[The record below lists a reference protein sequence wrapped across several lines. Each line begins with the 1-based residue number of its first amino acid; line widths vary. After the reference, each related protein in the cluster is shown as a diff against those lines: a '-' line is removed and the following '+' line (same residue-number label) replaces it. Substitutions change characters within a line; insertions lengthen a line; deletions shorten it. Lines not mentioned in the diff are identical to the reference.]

1 MQVSGST
8 EYIPD
13 ETYKLDIR
21 FDTNEEMADELREIV
36 MKEIREIAENGPKT
50 EDIEKN
56 REFMLKS
63 WKNSLEQNA
72 GWMNYISGQNTVRG
86 LNT

>member
-1 MQVSGST
+1 MIVSTAVCAS
-8 EYIPD
+8 
-13 ETYKLDIR
+13 
-21 FDTNEEMADELREIV
+21 V
-36 MKEIREIAENGPKT
+36 PKT

-72 GWMNYISGQNTVRG
+72 GWMNYIQAKYGPG
-86 LNT
+86 LKYLKDYEQVIRSLTNADVQAMAKNCLLYTSRCV